1 MAAGP
6 PPRSQALL
14 GNNPLAPC
22 CHSLLHRSPSGTTNT
37 RHSLTPALHSCDL
50 HSPKAPE
57 APSGETQ
64 WFLLIWPSWPPAGFA
79 QGHCLSSPEKT
90 LAYPSGHSFYLLL
103 LLRAPGRCCF
113 SRALSA
119 ALLPPPTHPPLLLC
133 HQNNQYPPPFPGL
146 CSLPLLLPLPR
157 RPQSR
162 LPFMCSHS
170 LWNCQVCGNS
180 RPACVIDLWRLFP
193 LPDSS
198 QPGPGGHHS
207 VWGLAPSHVSAETL
221 LRGPHLSPLL
231 WALPALSSSPTDM
244 HSQPCTSS
252 CCPQLAPNGL
262 LICPFKSCTSS

>member
-1 MAAGP
+1 MLGP
-6 PPRSQALL
+6 YRCWTQEHHPQALHHTL
-14 GNNPLAPC
+14 PSRGLAASGVTANQSDPLRPWGPGANAPV
-22 CHSLLHRSPSGTTNT
+22 PSATF
-37 RHSLTPALHSCDL
+37 
-50 HSPKAPE
+50 
-57 APSGETQ
+57 
-64 WFLLIWPSWPPAGFA
+64 WA
-79 QGHCLSSPEKT
+79 Q
-90 LAYPSGHSFYLLL
+90 
-103 LLRAPGRCCF
+103 APGTVW
-113 SRALSA
+113 L
-119 ALLPPPTHPPLLLC
+119 
-133 HQNNQYPPPFPGL
+133 QPPFPGL

-157 RPQSR
+157 RPQSQ